1 LNYGVDREMLV
12 EAFRNLDNL
21 ETVDL
26 RDFSARRPRDGTRW
40 SSWGATTVKEETG
53 LSLAF
58 TYRGSHSQTRFVSHI
73 FSNLIYALGK
83 AEKTVPRFEV
93 LLRQKPGGLPDTSF
107 HVPDFV
113 YPTCR
118 PVLENLTALFLALD
132 LSHAKF
138 NFHDSVGSQAP
149 SSPALR
155 RFLGYTRNLTHL
167 RLNFQMYQ
175 EQQNTQFIQWLGQP
189 VPASM
194 IKSDNELTSPSAAGD
209 DPPPIGLPLLK
220 ELDLGSLRVDK
231 NDLYALLF
239 KFSSNLEALSLWRLT
254 MYQHMAR
261 TRHNLWYDFFKTI
274 QTPQFS
280 KLDRLKA
287 MTLEQQ
293 SYGKVTLSPSQGSI
307 QSGDV
312 LEASGKELKQFLGN
326 IDNIMP
332 ADWPETQVYFA
343 DSADENSDDGDDDDD
358 EDEYN
363 DDDDDDDDDDDA
375 HSDDA

>member
-1 LNYGVDREMLV
+1 LNYGVDREMLT
-12 EAFRNLDNL
+12 EAFRNLENL

-40 SSWGATTVKEETG
+40 SSWGATTVKEETDMT
-53 LSLAF
+53 LAF

-73 FSNLIYALGK
+73 FSNIIYALGK

-93 LLRQKPGGLPDTSF
+93 LLRQKPGGLPDSAF

-118 PVLENLTALFLALD
+118 PVLQNLTALFLALD
-132 LSHAKF
+132 LSPTNY
-138 NFHDSVGSQAP
+138 NFHNSAGAEAI
-149 SSPALR
+149 SSPSLR

-175 EQQNTQFIQWLGQP
+175 EQQNEQFIQWLGQA
-189 VPASM
+189 VPASV
-194 IKSDNELTSPSAAGD
+194 INSDNDSTLPSAAGAD
-209 DPPPIGLPLLK
+209 QPPIDLPFLK
-220 ELDLGSLRVDK
+220 ELDLGSLRIDK

-239 KFSSNLEALSLWRLT
+239 KFSSKLEALSLWRLT
-254 MYQHMAR
+254 IYQRSAS
-261 TRHNLWYDFFKTI
+261 TRHNLWYDFFKTL

-280 KLDRLKA
+280 ELDRLKA
-287 MTLEQQ
+287 MSLEQQ
-293 SYGKVTLSPSQGSI
+293 GYGKVTLSSGQGST

-312 LEASGKELKQFLGN
+312 LEASGKELKQFFGN
-326 IDNIMP
+326 IDSIMP
-332 ADWPETQVYFA
+332 VDWPETQVYFA
-343 DSADENSDDGDDDDD
+343 DSADENSDDGGEDSD

-363 DDDDDDDDDDDA
+363 DDEDVDDDA
-375 HSDDA
+375 DSDDA